1 MQYRQAGREGR
12 GKPRA
17 VQLSMKADVTT
28 INVGVESEGGIYL
41 SGAWIFFVVSY

>member
-1 MQYRQAGREGR
+1 MQAGREGR

-28 INVGVESEGGIYL
+28 INVGVESEGGTYL
-41 SGAWIFFVVSY
+41 SEACLGFFFVVSY